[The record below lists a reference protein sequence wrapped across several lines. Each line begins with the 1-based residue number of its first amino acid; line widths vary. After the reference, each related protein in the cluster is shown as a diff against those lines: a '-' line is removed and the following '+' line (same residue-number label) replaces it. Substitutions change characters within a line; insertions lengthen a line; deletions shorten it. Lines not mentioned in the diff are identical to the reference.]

1 MFFTKNLKF
10 RQKKLDSCTCIGYIS
25 KANKGLNKM
34 AVENK
39 TSRRILL
46 VDDEVGFAEL
56 LRDLLSMDNYTVEVA
71 NDGQEGLEK
80 VEIFKPDIIISDVVM
95 PRMSGFEMFKK
106 VKSNSATANIPFL
119 FITGFQDDR
128 VLAEARKIGI
138 FGILRKPIDV
148 EQIELRLEDLLSK
161 RL

>member
-1 MFFTKNLKF
+1 MVTE
-10 RQKKLDSCTCIGYIS
+10 
-25 KANKGLNKM
+25 
-34 AVENK
+34 ENK
-39 TSRRILL
+39 PRKILL
-46 VDDEVGFAEL
+46 VDDEVGFA
-56 LRDLLSMDNYTVEVA
+56 DLLKDLLTMDNYEVEVA

-80 VEIFKPDIIISDVVM
+80 LQTFHPDVIISDIVM

-106 VKSNSATANIPFL
+106 VKSTPETASIPFL

-148 EQIELRLEDLLSK
+148 EQIENRVMELLEKDK
-161 RL
+161 QT

>member
-1 MFFTKNLKF
+1 MAPED
-10 RQKKLDSCTCIGYIS
+10 KKVH
-25 KANKGLNKM
+25 K
-34 AVENK
+34 
-39 TSRRILL
+39 ILL

-56 LRDLLSMDNYTVEVA
+56 LRDLLIMDNYEVEVA
-71 NDGQEGLEK
+71 NDGQEGIEK
-80 VEIFKPDIIISDVVM
+80 LQTFHPDVIISDIVM

-106 VKSNSATANIPFL
+106 VKSTSETASIPFL

-148 EQIELRLEDLLSK
+148 EQIEHRLTELIEKKKS
-161 RL
+161 